1 VGIERDSDD
10 TVFPAIGDSGEDGS
24 TDEFDNAVTS
34 EIESITLF
42 PASDNRSDEDVVG
55 ASSEVTDDEALD
67 PGVLLG
73 DRFEIV
79 ELVHSGGMGHVYKA
93 IDNRRHRDGS
103 DQIHVAIKMMRR
115 SVAPQMDA
123 RFALEREAAKAQSLS
138 HPNIVNIF
146 DFDQYDDQVFLVMEW
161 LEGESVNALLKRTSG
176 QRLAPEFAWRIIQ
189 GIASGLQHAHANNVV
204 HADIN
209 PSNIFITDTQQIKL
223 LDFGVA
229 RYTSDPE
236 NTAGDRLVWAT
247 RTYASPE
254 VLSGSTPTF
263 EDDIFS
269 LGCVAYRLLGGT
281 HPFPGLSSIEAQQA
295 GASVLPIPGLSE
307 TRWQTLRRTLSYERS
322 DRPNSASAF
331 LAESEATA
339 GFGFVD
345 HLLGLRLAK
354 WLPAL
359 PIVAIA
365 LAGLWLVSQSTSET
379 EPSATSE
386 AALVGDQV
394 SSDADVTIES
404 AELDRLLSGAAQA
417 IDAERYVMPDDDN
430 ARDLYREVLALDS
443 TNTIA
448 LSGLRTISDVYVQQ
462 ANTALRTGAPTQAVA
477 ALAIAEETDPLN
489 PAIAIVNELLLAQ
502 GNSQLSNARLAVAS
516 GDTDQAT
523 ELLNSAERYP
533 HVDVNAISALRSQI
547 VQSADERQFLDK
559 LATADAHITAGR
571 FLAPA
576 GDNARAVLA
585 ELQRDHENDSRL
597 QVSMERLGSRLL
609 ALAAIASS
617 AGRFPEATELL
628 DAADTLGVLPTEVTA
643 ARNSLRRTMEKTT
656 TATIVPIQPA
666 PAKVEAQAVAELSPL
681 PASIS
686 SESDPA
692 PAAVADSDTMPADKP
707 VQARWVTLSDL
718 DIEKFVA
725 PRYPRSAS
733 RRRLSGAVEVRFDVN
748 TDGSTGNIM
757 IVRAEPS
764 DVFVGSAENAVRQWR
779 FAPRDDVFTTQVTL
793 RFEPER

>member
-1 VGIERDSDD
+1 
-10 TVFPAIGDSGEDGS
+10 
-24 TDEFDNAVTS
+24 
-34 EIESITLF
+34 
-42 PASDNRSDEDVVG
+42 VVG
-55 ASSEVTDDEALD
+55 GRV
-67 PGVLLG
+67 
-73 DRFEIV
+73 R
-79 ELVHSGGMGHVYKA
+79 K
-93 IDNRRHRDGS
+93 R
-103 DQIHVAIKMMRR
+103 VAK
-115 SVAPQMDA
+115 
-123 RFALEREAAKAQSLS
+123 
-138 HPNIVNIF
+138 
-146 DFDQYDDQVFLVMEW
+146 
-161 LEGESVNALLKRTSG
+161 
-176 QRLAPEFAWRIIQ
+176 
-189 GIASGLQHAHANNVV
+189 
-204 HADIN
+204 
-209 PSNIFITDTQQIKL
+209 NIFITDTQQIKL

-345 HLLGLRLAK
+345 HLLGLPLAK

-394 SSDADVTIES
+394 ES

-585 ELQRDHENDSRL
+585 ELQRDASAGARGHCIQRWPLPGGNR
-597 QVSMERLGSRLL
+597 
-609 ALAAIASS
+609 AAGCRRHSGSS
-617 AGRFPEATELL
+617 AHGSHRRPKFATTYHGENHDCNNRPHSARPCQSGGSSGR
-628 DAADTLGVLPTEVTA
+628 
-643 ARNSLRRTMEKTT
+643 
-656 TATIVPIQPA
+656 
-666 PAKVEAQAVAELSPL
+666 
-681 PASIS
+681 
-686 SESDPA
+686 
-692 PAAVADSDTMPADKP
+692 
-707 VQARWVTLSDL
+707 
-718 DIEKFVA
+718 
-725 PRYPRSAS
+725 
-733 RRRLSGAVEVRFDVN
+733 
-748 TDGSTGNIM
+748 
-757 IVRAEPS
+757 
-764 DVFVGSAENAVRQWR
+764 
-779 FAPRDDVFTTQVTL
+779 
-793 RFEPER
+793 